1 MAVAENRL
9 LLDQCL
15 IPDVHKL
22 DVARKHGYYSALEKA
37 IKELSPDDVVTTV
50 TDSGLQG
57 RGGAWFSAGM
67 KWSFMPKEPDPER
80 YSILAVNCD
89 ESEPGTC
96 KDRYL
101 LEKNPHMLLEG
112 IILSAYAIR
121 ARVAYVYIR
130 GEMWEGIELMDQA
143 IAEAYEA
150 GLLGENILGSG
161 VDIDVYTHPGAG
173 AYICGEETAL
183 MESTEG
189 KRGYPRNKP
198 PFPAAYGIF
207 GHPTTI
213 NNIGTLGYVPWI
225 INNGAEAFKSIG
237 DPSFPGTLIYQV
249 SGHVNK
255 PGLYECD
262 TTITLD
268 ELIEL
273 AGGVREGRAIK
284 GVIPGGSSM
293 PILTPDETGVVMSPA
308 SFMPRGDIQ
317 SGLGSAAVIVLDE
330 TTDIVDTALN
340 LMTFYRHE
348 SCGQCTPCREG
359 AKWVWD
365 ILDRLHHRKAR
376 PGDVDMLEDILVNV
390 GDIDQFESNK
400 TICLFGVS
408 FGWPLTMMIR
418 KYHEDFMTAERESE
432 APPLPRP
439 TPLPII
445 AAGHLG

>member
-1 MAVAENRL
+1 MAAKEHRL
-9 LLDQCL
+9 ILDQCS
-15 IPDVHKL
+15 IPNIHKL
-22 DVARKHGYYSALEKA
+22 DVARRNGYYEMWEKV
-37 IKELSPDDVVTTV
+37 LRDMTPDQVTEMVTV
-50 TDSGLQG
+50 SGLQG
-57 RGGAWFSAGM
+57 RGGAWFGTGM

-101 LEKNPHMLLEG
+101 LETNPHMLLEG
-112 IILSAYAIR
+112 ILISAYAIR

-130 GEMWEGIELMDQA
+130 GEMWEGLAALDNA
-143 IAEAYEA
+143 IADVYDA
-150 GLLGENILGSG
+150 GLVGRNILGTG

-198 PFPAAYGIF
+198 PFPAAHGIF

-225 INNGAEAFKSIG
+225 IRNGADKFKEIG
-237 DPSFPGTLIYQV
+237 DPNFPGTLIYQV
-249 SGHVNK
+249 SGDVEK
-255 PGLYECD
+255 PGLYE
-262 TTITLD
+262 TEITVTLR
-268 ELIEL
+268 ELLEL
-273 AGGVREGRAIK
+273 AGGVKDGRGIL

-293 PILTPDETGVVMSPA
+293 PILTPDEIDTVMSPA
-308 SFMPRGDIQ
+308 SFMPRGPIK
-317 SGLGSAAVIVLDE
+317 SGLGSAAVIVFDE
-330 TTDIVDTALN
+330 TRDIVDIACN

-359 AKWVWD
+359 SKWVWD
-365 ILDRLHHRKAR
+365 ILKRLHSREAR
-376 PGDVDMLEDILVNV
+376 PGDVDLMEDILVNV
-390 GDIDQFESNK
+390 GDIDRFETNK

-408 FGWPLTMMIR
+408 FGWPLTMMVR
-418 KYHEDFMTAERESE
+418 KYRDAFLAAERESS

-445 AAGHLG
+445 AAGHLK

>member
-1 MAVAENRL
+1 MAAKERRL
-9 LLDQCL
+9 ILDQCN
-15 IPDVHKL
+15 IPGINTFA
-22 DVARKHGYYSALEKA
+22 VARENGYYDTWEK
-37 IKELSPDDVVTTV
+37 IVKEMTPDEV
-50 TDSGLQG
+50 TDQVTQSGLQG

-67 KWSFMPKEPDPER
+67 KWSFMPKEPDPEK

-101 LEKNPHMLLEG
+101 LETNPHMLIEG
-112 IILSAYAIR
+112 ILASAFAIR

-130 GEMWEGIELMDQA
+130 GEMWEGLEQLDA
-143 IAEAYEA
+143 ALKDVYAA
-150 GLLGENILGSG
+150 GLAGKNILGTG
-161 VDIDVYTHPGAG
+161 VDIDVYTQPGAG

-198 PFPAAYGIF
+198 PFPAAHGIF

-225 INNGAEAFKSIG
+225 IKNGPESFKEIG
-237 DPSFPGTLIYQV
+237 DPNFPGTLIYQV
-249 SGHVNK
+249 SGHVEK
-255 PGLYECD
+255 PGLYE
-262 TTITLD
+262 TEINVTLR
-268 ELIEL
+268 ELIDL
-273 AGGVREGRAIK
+273 AGGVRDGRGVK

-293 PILTPDETGVVMSPA
+293 PILTPDELDVVMSPA
-308 SFMPRGDIQ
+308 SFMPRGEIK
-317 SGLGSAAVIVLDE
+317 SGLGSAAIIVFDD
-330 TTDIVDTALN
+330 TTDIVDVAHN

-359 AKWVWD
+359 AKWAWD
-365 ILDRLHHRKAR
+365 LINRLGNRQAR
-376 PGDVDMLEDILVNV
+376 PGDVELIEEILVNV
-390 GDIDQFESNK
+390 GDIDKFETNK

-418 KYHEDFMTAERESE
+418 KYREDFLKAEQEST

-445 AAGHLG
+445 AAGHLS